1 MIRSF
6 AHGRRSAHAALAAL
20 TLAAAAVGAA
30 CGRGDNQT
38 AGATGADTGALG
50 PLGRGVGDNREAMDS
65 GYAAASNRLD
75 SLRAEGVRPV
85 NGLDSM
91 AARANDAAANQP
103 AGGDRVRV
111 GHGDDHACD
120 PGGEQGKRAR
130 RRLAVVVAGLERHV
144 RRRAARS
151 ESGRAQRVHLR
162 VRAAVDLVP
171 SLADHHVA
179 PRDDAADER
188 VRRDMPGAARRES
201 QRAAHQRDVA
211 ARGSRGQ
218 RVRGAPR
225 AERRVVV
232 GPGAQRPTRTPT
244 DPYV

>member
-20 TLAAAAVGAA
+20 ALGAAAVGAA

-103 AGGDRVRV
+103 AGGDTARLNRR
-111 GHGDDHACD
+111 AT
-120 PGGEQGKRAR
+120 PGGT
-130 RRLAVVVAGLERHV
+130 
-144 RRRAARS
+144 S
-151 ESGRAQRVHLR
+151 STGRQL
-162 VRAAVDLVP
+162 
-171 SLADHHVA
+171 
-179 PRDDAADER
+179 PR
-188 VRRDMPGAARRES
+188 
-201 QRAAHQRDVA
+201 Q
-211 ARGSRGQ
+211 
-218 RVRGAPR
+218 
-225 AERRVVV
+225 
-232 GPGAQRPTRTPT
+232 
-244 DPYV
+244 